1 MPLDRK
7 SPSFDLEVLVG
18 QTDTRLNEL
27 TLYRHDDP
35 TREVAGELNRSV
47 GTIEAHQANIKE
59 KLHIRSG
66 KDQMRFVIQ
75 WIKSRFG
82 QSLTAE

>member
-1 MPLDRK
+1 M
-7 SPSFDLEVLVG
+7 F
-18 QTDTRLNEL
+18 
-27 TLYRHDDP
+27 RHDDP
-35 TREVAGELNRSV
+35 TREVAGELSRSV

-66 KDQMRFVIQ
+66 EDLMRFVFQ
-75 WIKSRFG
+75 WIKSQLG